1 MGALYTFAILCFF
14 ILIHLFA
21 NKAKVLGWI
30 WHGRFLAFAG
40 GVSLAYVFIDL
51 LPALAKG
58 QPVLKNTFQ
67 GLLPSLDK
75 HVYLFALLG
84 VLFYQGLQSPSK
96 GSKANFWVSMAG
108 YMLFNV
114 FVGASLADENN
125 PDIQPLF
132 LFAIAIGLHY
142 FVSDHN
148 LREAH
153 LSLYDKY
160 GRWLLS
166 LALITGWL
174 IGYFA
179 KIPDAVIAIVV
190 AFLAGGVLFNVMHYE
205 IPQVQKKTHFS
216 FILGA
221 LIYAAILLKLGV

>member
-21 NKAKVLGWI
+21 NKAKVLGWV
-30 WHGRFLAFAG
+30 WHGRFLAFAS

-51 LPALAKG
+51 LPALEKG
-58 QPVLKNTFQ
+58 QPVLRNTFQ
-67 GLLPSLDK
+67 GVLPNLDR

-84 VLFYQGLQSPSK
+84 VLFYQGLQSPNK
-96 GSKANFWVSMAG
+96 GSSSSFWASMAG
-108 YMLFNV
+108 YTMFNI

-142 FVSDHN
+142 FVSDHIM
-148 LREAH
+148 RQDH
-153 LSLYDKY
+153 LYLYDKY
-160 GRWLLS
+160 GRWLLAG
-166 LALITGWL
+166 ALLVGWL

-179 KIPDAVIAIVV
+179 QIPSSLIAIVV
-190 AFLAGGVLFNVMHYE
+190 AFLAGGVLFNVLHFE
-205 IPQVQKKTHFS
+205 IPQTQKKTNFA
-216 FILGA
+216 FIFGA
-221 LIYAAILLKLGV
+221 LIYAVILLKVGM